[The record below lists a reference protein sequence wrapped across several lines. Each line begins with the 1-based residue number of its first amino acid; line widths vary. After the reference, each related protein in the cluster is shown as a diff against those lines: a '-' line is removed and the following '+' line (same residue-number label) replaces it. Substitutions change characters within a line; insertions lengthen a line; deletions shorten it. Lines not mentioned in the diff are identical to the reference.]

1 MLFVWILKLLKI
13 FTVKL
18 VLLLGGWRLSIGL
31 VFDCFN
37 VLREYLIFRLRNLLF
52 RVRHMHLAWGE
63 WRHVVITLL
72 VSTIFLWLSAG
83 IGLYRTVRLV
93 IFWVWLDLRG
103 SVDLIWVNKAPSVI
117 AGAPGD
123 AAVIRPW
130 LLMVRLWVVRLN
142 NFWIRIHLSVFI
154 LICDSV
160 ISIWVYWCVLRILIH
175 LLYLLFAHCVDGPRE
190 PVPRIRILLVK
201 GWYFVWVLTDT
212 LV

>member
-1 MLFVWILKLLKI
+1 M
-13 FTVKL
+13 
-18 VLLLGGWRLSIGL
+18 
-31 VFDCFN
+31 
-37 VLREYLIFRLRNLLF
+37 
-52 RVRHMHLAWGE
+52 
-63 WRHVVITLL
+63 
-72 VSTIFLWLSAG
+72 
-83 IGLYRTVRLV
+83 

-103 SVDLIWVNKAPSVI
+103 SVDLIWVNKAPSVV

-123 AAVIRPW
+123 AAVIRPL

-154 LICDSV
+154 LIWDSV

-201 GWYFVWVLTDT
+201 GWYFIWVLSDT
-212 LV
+212 LVQYWHFFNAPKPWGRLVPSIITFIGASMFNGS